1 MPNGEVTSEQLRF
14 MADSIAPYGDEGC
27 ADITTRA
34 NLQLRGLTLE
44 DSGPLIEGLQARGLS
59 SYQSGMDSVRN
70 LTGSPIAGID
80 PHEQLDVRPLLR
92 AMNAALHG
100 PQGEGNPEFANLPRK
115 LNVAVSPSRDDFPH
129 CHINDVGLEATSARC
144 PETGQV
150 LFNVVVGGYFSIK
163 RNITSLPLGAA
174 VREDEA
180 VDFVVALL
188 RLFRDR
194 GGRTDRQKARLMWLV
209 EDMGVEAFRGALASY
224 MGVEA
229 LRPAVEHAHGHGG
242 SGDGSNGNGSV
253 ESSDVWVRRDLL
265 GVHEQKQ
272 PGMRWVGACVP
283 AGRLS
288 AAEMRGL
295 ADAAERHGDGTLRLT
310 CEENVIVPN
319 VPESSV
325 DALLAEPVFSTP
337 GSRIQ
342 VFPGMLMRGMVSC
355 TGAQFCGLALIETK
369 NRAMDI
375 VDKLERQLDLPRAV
389 RVHFTGCPNSCGQ
402 AQVADIG
409 LMGAPA
415 RHEGKAVEGVRIFVG
430 GKVGEGAALAT
441 ELEQGVP
448 CVESVL
454 LPKLRAILVERFGAR
469 VKAGVVLE
477 EAAEAAPVVAAA

>member
-1 MPNGEVTSEQLRF
+1 

-44 DSGPLIEGLQARGLS
+44 DSGPLIEGLQQRGLS

-80 PHEQLDVRPLLR
+80 PHEQLDVRPLLQK
-92 AMNAALHG
+92 MNAALHG
-100 PQGEGNPEFANLPRK
+100 PNGEGNPEFANLPRK

-144 PETGQV
+144 EETGQV

-163 RNITSLPLGAA
+163 RNVTSIPLGCA

-188 RLFRDR
+188 RLFRDK

-209 EDMGVEAFRGALASY
+209 EEMGVDKFREAVASY
-224 MGVEA
+224 MGVEG
-229 LRPAVEHAHGHGG
+229 LRPAVETGHHGG
-242 SGDGSNGNGSV
+242 NGNGNGNGNG
-253 ESSDVWVRRDLL
+253 SDVWVRRDLL

-288 AAEMRGL
+288 AAEMRAL
-295 ADAAERHGDGTLRLT
+295 ADAAEKHGDGTLRLT
-310 CEENVIVPN
+310 CEENVIIPN

-325 DALLAEPVFSTP
+325 DALLAEPIFSAP
-337 GSRIQ
+337 NSRIQ
-342 VFPGMLMRGMVSC
+342 VFAGKLMRGMVSC

-369 NRAMDI
+369 NRAMAI
-375 VDKLERQLDLPRAV
+375 VSKLEEQLDLPRTV

-430 GKVGEGAALAT
+430 GTVGEGAALAT
-441 ELEQGVP
+441 ELEAGVP

-469 VKAGVVLE
+469 VKEGVVLE
-477 EAAEAAPVVAAA
+477 AAEEAVVAAA

>member
-1 MPNGEVTSEQLRF
+1 
-14 MADSIAPYGDEGC
+14 MADSIAPYGADGC

-44 DSGPLIEGLQARGLS
+44 DSGPLLEGLAARGLS

-70 LTGSPIAGID
+70 LTGSPVAGLD

-100 PQGEGNPEFANLPRK
+100 ARGEGNPEFANLPRK

-163 RNITSLPLGAA
+163 RNVTSVPLGAA

-194 GGRTDRQKARLMWLV
+194 GSRGDRQKARLMWLV
-209 EDMGVEAFRGALASY
+209 EDMGVEAFRAAVAEY
-224 MGVEA
+224 MGLKE
-229 LRPAVEHAHGHGG
+229 LRPAVEHGHGG
-242 SGDGSNGNGSV
+242 NGDGNGDGDGNK
-253 ESSDVWVRRDLL
+253 WVRRDLL

-288 AAEMRGL
+288 ASEMRAL

-319 VPESSV
+319 VPEGSV
-325 DALLAEPVFSTP
+325 EALLAEPVFSAP

-342 VFPGMLMRGMVSC
+342 VFAGKLMRGMVSC

-375 VDKLERQLDLPRAV
+375 VSKLESQLELPRTV

-430 GKVGEGAALAT
+430 GTVGEGAALAT
-441 ELEQGVP
+441 EFEAGVP

-454 LPKLRAILVERFGAR
+454 LPKLRSILVERFGAR
-469 VKAGVVLE
+469 VKDGVALE
-477 EAAEAAPVVAAA
+477 EEKAAVAAA